1 MKTNE
6 RVTLT
11 RRNFVQR
18 AGLLVSS
25 LGIAGGVQT
34 GLLDGIVRKA
44 TNKWGGE
51 ALAATGG
58 PVHFVVEILFRAG
71 FQFNSLFPSRG
82 HMVDPRNNRKLNVYS
97 SPGMI
102 SAYRPAGGT
111 KDAYIARFGTGV
123 GGDKLLATL
132 ASINAGGE
140 RVGLAT
146 SESVQLLTGQH
157 TGNSYARAPNN
168 SAPCPAQLHAM
179 HAEAAP
185 VQGIEWR
192 NGQDTTN
199 QVGAAVS
206 NRLSLI
212 KNRADFLQLFR
223 DVPMY
228 FTREE
233 LQLVIG
239 EIQNGTTIRRGAI
252 DDLDAMFRV
261 KEMAGADRAAEVSL
275 IGRGLAQSN
284 LLLPAIEALYAA
296 HAPKFTGI
304 DQALG
309 GSQLGQALN
318 SAIAAFGT
326 GATTTFTVSLES
338 DDWHRDINML
348 DDPAGKQGVWNTYL
362 GNALSGFL
370 QAAAEVA
377 NPFEPGKTIADS
389 MLLSMSSEFTRTPNR
404 RGGEN
409 DPNNPGSDNGDGGT
423 QAFVFLGS
431 RVKTGSYGNI
441 SGAGTVS
448 GFDPQTGA
456 TLAASPNV
464 SEAMV
469 WKTTAGLMG
478 IPSSAT
484 GMVQAA
490 PLPALIKS

>member
-1 MKTNE
+1 MKTNKPI
-6 RVTLT
+6 TLT

-18 AGLLVSS
+18 AGLLVTS
-25 LGIAGGVQT
+25 LGVAGGVQS
-34 GLLDGIVRKA
+34 GLMDGIVRKA

-51 ALAATGG
+51 ALAAAGG

-71 FQFNSLFPSRG
+71 FQLNSLFPSRG
-82 HMVDPRNNRKLNVYS
+82 HMVDPRNNPKLNMYS

-123 GGDKLLATL
+123 GGDKLRATL

-146 SESVQLLTGQH
+146 SESIMLQDSQH
-157 TGNSYARAPNN
+157 TGNPYTRAPNT

-179 HAEAAP
+179 FAEATP

-192 NGQDTTN
+192 NGQATTN
-199 QVGAAVS
+199 QVGAAAT
-206 NRLSLI
+206 NRLSLV
-212 KNRADFLQLFR
+212 KSRGDFQQLFR

-228 FTREE
+228 FTKEE

-239 EIQNGTTIRRGAI
+239 EIENGSLTRRGAI
-252 DDLDAMFRV
+252 DDLDAMFRIR
-261 KEMAGADRAAEVSL
+261 EMAGADRAAQVSL
-275 IGRGLAQSN
+275 SGRGLAQSN
-284 LLLPAIEALYAA
+284 LLLPTIESLYAA
-296 HAPKFTGI
+296 HQAKFVGI
-304 DQALG
+304 DQGLG
-309 GSQLGQALN
+309 GCQLGQALN
-318 SAIAAFGT
+318 SAIAAFGA

-338 DDWHRDINML
+338 EDWHRDINAL
-348 DDPAGKQGVWNTYL
+348 DNPAGKQGLWNTYL

-370 QAAAEVA
+370 EAAAAVA
-377 NPFEPGKTIADS
+377 NPFESGKTIADS

-404 RGGEN
+404 KGAEA
-409 DPNNPGSDNGDGGT
+409 DPMNPGNDNGDGGT
-423 QAFVFLGS
+423 QAFAYLGS

-441 SGAGTVS
+441 SGGGSVS

-464 SEAMV
+464 TEAMI
-469 WKTTAGLMG
+469 WKTTAALMG
-478 IPSSAT
+478 IPASGT
-484 GMVQAA
+484 GMVQV
-490 PLPALIKS
+490 PTVPALIKA